1 MGTETAPPSTGASPA
16 PASPE
21 PNSNKIF
28 AVLLVV
34 SILVSVLGTWTLL
47 NKADQ
52 LPKGEIVKVIKTGP
66 KISLFINKAGIPA
79 QPNVEK
85 ISKASQVSMV
95 VAPSQ

>member
-1 MGTETAPPSTGASPA
+1 MGEINSAPPTGGPS
-16 PASPE
+16 SGVGL
-21 PNSNKIF
+21 NKQVF
-28 AVLLVV
+28 AALLVISV
-34 SILVSVLGTWTLL
+34 LVSMIGTWTLL

-85 ISKASQVSMV
+85 ISKESQVSMV
-95 VAPSQ
+95 VAPSE